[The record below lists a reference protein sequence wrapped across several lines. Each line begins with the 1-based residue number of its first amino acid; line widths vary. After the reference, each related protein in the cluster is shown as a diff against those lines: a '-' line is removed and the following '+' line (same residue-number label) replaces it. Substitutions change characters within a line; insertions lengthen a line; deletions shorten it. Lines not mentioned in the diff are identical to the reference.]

1 MTRRRVPWE
10 VPAVWALLGI
20 VALEIFVTYARLP
33 AYHLYHVSRS
43 GLAGGAGRALVDLNW
58 PVALVAIAI
67 VAIVPGRTALRIA
80 AAALCAFVF
89 VPGVVSQG
97 DLDPKLINAVPALG
111 VALALAA
118 SWGRPFRGGPRLRG
132 DIARMLAAA
141 LIVIAAVPWLAAD
154 LGTSILG
161 SDGLWAPFGDPKL
174 GVKLHPGH
182 HHGMAGALLALSA
195 LALSR
200 PLPQI
205 ERRALRASA
214 SFYLGIMLA
223 YGLGNEL
230 QDFWFEQLVKRD
242 VLSYALPPVQQ
253 PAPTVAWGVVA
264 VVGVL
269 FGALF
274 LRGARNPSVEGPP
287 RPVGA
292 AFYGTIAGLAAVAV
306 VAIAATAV
314 HGGVPSTGSETPLTR
329 SLAGT
334 VVFPMRGDL
343 FQVDVPGEARLLLD
357 DAGGGTNPTA
367 SRRGGL
373 VFQSDRAGGVEVWEA
388 SADGSSATRLT
399 AADGSSGEP
408 ALSPDERFVAFSSTR
423 DGDAD
428 LYVLRVRDR
437 RLTRLTSDH
446 GEDEWPSWS
455 PDGRR
460 IVFERDGDLFLIE
473 IDGRDARR
481 LTSGPGDDRVPAW
494 SPDGRRIAY
503 ASGKDGN
510 EDVYVVALG
519 GGEPRRL
526 THGNAGDAA
535 PAWSPDGR
543 HLAFVSNRDG
553 RDQLYVTDLASG
565 GVRRVTDD
573 ESDKGRPTWR

>member
-1 MTRRRVPWE
+1 

-20 VALEIFVTYARLP
+20 VTLEIFVTYARLP

-80 AAALCAFVF
+80 AAALCAVVF

-97 DLDPKLINAVPALG
+97 DLDPKPINAVPAAG

-118 SWGRPFRGGPRLRG
+118 SWGLPFRGGPRLRG
-132 DIARMLAAA
+132 DIFRILAAA

-161 SDGLWAPFGDPKL
+161 SDGLWASFGDPKL
-174 GVKLHPGH
+174 GVRLHPGH

-205 ERRALRASA
+205 ERGALRAAA

-253 PAPTVAWGVVA
+253 PAPSVAWGVVA

-292 AFYGTIAGLAAVAV
+292 AFYGTVGGLAAVAL
-306 VAIAATAV
+306 VAITVTAGY
-314 HGGVPSTGSETPLTR
+314 GGLPSTGPETPLAHR
-329 SLAGT
+329 LAGT
-334 VVFPMRGDL
+334 VVFPKAGDL
-343 FQVDVPGEARLLLD
+343 FKVDAPGEARLLLHNK
-357 DAGGGTNPTA
+357 GGDTNPTA
-367 SRRGGL
+367 SRMGGL
-373 VFQSDRAGGVEVWEA
+373 MFQSDREGGVEVWSM

-399 AADGSSGEP
+399 DADGSSGEP
-408 ALSPDERFVAFSSTR
+408 ALQPDGRFVAFSSTR
-423 DGDAD
+423 NGDAD
-428 LYVLRVRDR
+428 LYVLRLRDR
-437 RLTRLTSDH
+437 ALTRLTD
-446 GEDEWPSWS
+446 GPGDDEWPSWS

-460 IVFERDGDLFLIE
+460 IVFARDGDLFVIG
-473 IDGRDARR
+473 IDGRDARQ
-481 LTSGPGDDRVPAW
+481 LTSGPGADRLPAW
-494 SPDGRRIAY
+494 SPDRRRIAY

-510 EDVYVVALG
+510 EDVYVVALS

-526 THGNAGDAA
+526 TYDNADDAA
-535 PAWSPDGR
+535 PAWAPDGR
-543 HLAFVSNRDG
+543 RLAFVSNRDG
-553 RDQLYVTDLASG
+553 RDQLYLTDGRG
-565 GVRRVTDD
+565 GAVRRLTDD
-573 ESDKGRPTWR
+573 EKDKGRPTWR

>member
-10 VPAVWALLGI
+10 APAVWALLGI

-80 AAALCAFVF
+80 AAVLCAVVF
-89 VPGVVSQG
+89 VPGVVSQS
-97 DLDPKLINAVPALG
+97 DLDPKPINAVPALG
-111 VALALAA
+111 VAVALAA

-141 LIVIAAVPWLAAD
+141 LIVISAVPWLAAD

-205 ERRALRASA
+205 ERRALRALA

-242 VLSYALPPVQQ
+242 VLSCPLPPVQQ
-253 PAPTVAWGVVA
+253 PALTVAWGVVA

-292 AFYGTIAGLAAVAV
+292 AFYGTVGGLAAGVM
-306 VAIAATAV
+306 VAITVTAL
-314 HGGVPSTGSETPLTR
+314 HGGVRSTGPETPLTR
-329 SLAGT
+329 TLAGR

-343 FQVDVPGEARLLLD
+343 FQDGPARHGCSSATARIRQPPAWVAWCSRVTAKEAWRCGKPRRTGRRQPVSPLRTD
-357 DAGGGTNPTA
+357 RAA
-367 SRRGGL
+367 SRRYHL
-373 VFQSDRAGGVEVWEA
+373 TN
-388 SADGSSATRLT
+388 GSSPSRARATVT
-399 AADGSSGEP
+399 PTSTSS
-408 ALSPDERFVAFSSTR
+408 ACAIVA
-423 DGDAD
+423 
-428 LYVLRVRDR
+428 
-437 RLTRLTSDH
+437 
-446 GEDEWPSWS
+446 
-455 PDGRR
+455 
-460 IVFERDGDLFLIE
+460 
-473 IDGRDARR
+473 
-481 LTSGPGDDRVPAW
+481 
-494 SPDGRRIAY
+494 
-503 ASGKDGN
+503 
-510 EDVYVVALG
+510 
-519 GGEPRRL
+519 
-526 THGNAGDAA
+526 
-535 PAWSPDGR
+535 
-543 HLAFVSNRDG
+543 
-553 RDQLYVTDLASG
+553 
-565 GVRRVTDD
+565 
-573 ESDKGRPTWR
+573 

>member
-1 MTRRRVPWE
+1 LTRRRVPWE

-80 AAALCAFVF
+80 AAALCAVVF

-97 DLDPKLINAVPALG
+97 DLDAKAINAVPAVG
-111 VALALAA
+111 VALAVAA
-118 SWGRPFRGGPRLRG
+118 SWGRPFQGGPRLRG

-161 SDGLWAPFGDPKL
+161 SDGLWARFGDPKL

-205 ERRALRASA
+205 ERGALRVAA

-242 VLSYALPPVQQ
+242 VLSFTLPPVQQ
-253 PAPTVAWGVVA
+253 PAPTVAWVVVV
-264 VVGVL
+264 VVGLV

-274 LRGARNPSVEGPP
+274 LRGARNPSVEDPP

-292 AFYGTIAGLAAVAV
+292 AFYGTVGGLAAVAI
-306 VAIAATAV
+306 VAIAATAGY
-314 HGGVPSTGSETPLTR
+314 GGLPSTGPETPLAQR
-329 SLAGT
+329 LDGT
-334 VVFPMRGDL
+334 VVFPMGGDL
-343 FQVDVPGEARLLLD
+343 FQVGVPGQARLFLD
-357 DAGGGTNPTA
+357 DAANPAA

-373 VFQSDRAGGVEVWEA
+373 AFQSDREGDAEVWL
-388 SADGSSATRLT
+388 SSGDGFSATRLT
-399 AADGSSGEP
+399 DTDGSSSEP
-408 ALSPDERFVAFSSTR
+408 ALSPDEGFVAFSSTR
-423 DGDAD
+423 NGDAD
-428 LYVLRVRDR
+428 LYVLRLRDR
-437 RLTRLTSDH
+437 RLTRLTSDSLD
-446 GEDEWPSWS
+446 DEWPSWS

-460 IVFERDGDLFLIE
+460 IVFEREGDLFLIG

-481 LTSGPGDDRVPAW
+481 LTSGPADDRLPAW

-503 ASGKDGN
+503 SSGNDGN
-510 EDVYVVALG
+510 EDVYVVALS
-519 GGEPRRL
+519 GGEPQRL
-526 THGNAGDAA
+526 TYDNADDAA

-543 HLAFVSNRDG
+543 SLAFVSNRDG
-553 RDQLYVTDLASG
+553 RDQLYVTDLANG
-565 GVRRVTDD
+565 GVRRVTND